1 MMNLRPHSA
10 AVYAFFTRTSTR
22 TSTHHS
28 VTHAHALSN
37 SANASARA
45 RQAHGMHTTPRG
57 KGPAIKNRHVSSLE
71 RRGDGRQRRYKR
83 VLLLLLSHLSAR
95 PYVLMLLLSSPF
107 SEDTYARTS
116 AHDAIY
122 TRRRIHTHACTRATL
137 ARAIQQRY
145 ERHLAEVPEQMRIWG
160 VRARNKCRMSHIV
173 FHILEGNE
181 EGVEGRHDCVGE
193 LRAWQD
199 DCSRTSTR
207 AHTRVQ
213 EVSLNLDL
221 RMPRAPAFCLRC
233 LKGTKPP

>member
-10 AVYAFFTRTSTR
+10 AVYAFSRTRTSTR

-83 VLLLLLSHLSAR
+83 VLLLLLSHLC
-95 PYVLMLLLSSPF
+95 PYASSLLSLLRRHTCAY
-107 SEDTYARTS
+107 ER
-116 AHDAIY
+116 
-122 TRRRIHTHACTRATL
+122 TRRHIHSHACTSATL
-137 ARAIQQRY
+137 ARAIQQPY

-160 VRARNKCRMSHIV
+160 VRARNKCRMSHVV

-181 EGVEGRHDCVGE
+181 EGVERRHDCVGE
-193 LRAWQD
+193 LRTWQD
-199 DCSRTSTR
+199 DCNRTSTR
-207 AHTRVQ
+207 ARARVQ

-233 LKGTKPP
+233 LKETKPP